1 MNEWFKKITV
11 KEYDDLIKNKSKM
24 YNISKNFTT
33 PELMNKYRDEDEII
47 NKKIEIKEQQILQNE
62 NLSKTFDKNLNKYF
76 NEHQILQNENLSKA
90 FDKNLNKY
98 FNEKEDISK
107 YNDTY
112 SLKNNNDIINS
123 FNKIFEDY
131 NLKYTPKSNTNK
143 VKIQYLLNKLEKSK
157 KVSDNLF
164 KYFDSNLRNMKKLN
178 MYLYL
183 NRNRKLDLYD
193 ENSILQL
200 EEPNIQTVNE
210 ENTDTISVQQEGQ
223 GVLNNIKIDE
233 NSLNKNILKIRYLN
247 GRKLNNKLLKHD
259 YKISKNMKDAIKFNK
274 NVHQL
279 SSNEKNIYYEL
290 EKYINKDKSLDVLIG
305 SYVSGNNDKKLY
317 NRINKILYNKYK
329 NNLITYNEYTNL
341 LNKINNT

>member
-1 MNEWFKKITV
+1 MNEWFKKISV

-33 PELMNKYRDEDEII
+33 PELMNKYRDEDQII
-47 NKKIEIKEQQILQNE
+47 NEKIEIKEQQILQNE

-90 FDKNLNKY
+90 FDKY
-98 FNEKEDISK
+98 FNEKEDTSK

-274 NVHQL
+274 NM
-279 SSNEKNIYYEL
+279 
-290 EKYINKDKSLDVLIG
+290 YIN
-305 SYVSGNNDKKLY
+305 YHQMKKIFIM
-317 NRINKILYNKYK
+317 N
-329 NNLITYNEYTNL
+329 
-341 LNKINNT
+341 

>member
-1 MNEWFKKITV
+1 MDEWFKKITV
-11 KEYDDLIKNKSKM
+11 KEYDNLIKNKNKM

-33 PELMNKYRDEDEII
+33 PELMNKYRDEDQII
-47 NKKIEIKEQQILQNE
+47 NKKIEINEQQLLQNE
-62 NLSKTFDKNLNKYF
+62 NLSKTFDK
-76 NEHQILQNENLSKA
+76 
-90 FDKNLNKY
+90 Y
-98 FNEKEDISK
+98 FNEKEDTSK

-131 NLKYTPKSNTNK
+131 NLKYTAKSNTNK

-157 KVSDNLF
+157 NVSDNLF

-183 NRNRKLDLYD
+183 NRNSKLDLYD

-200 EEPNIQTVNE
+200 EEPTIQTVNE
-210 ENTDTISVQQEGQ
+210 ENTDIIPVQQEGQ

-274 NVHQL
+274 NIHKL

-305 SYVSGNNDKKLY
+305 SYVSGNNNKKLF

-329 NNLITYNEYTNL
+329 NNLITYKEYTNL